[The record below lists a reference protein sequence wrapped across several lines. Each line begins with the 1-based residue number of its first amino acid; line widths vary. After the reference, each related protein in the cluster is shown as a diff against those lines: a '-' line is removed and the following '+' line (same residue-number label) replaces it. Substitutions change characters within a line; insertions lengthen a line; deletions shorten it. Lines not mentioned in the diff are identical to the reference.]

1 MRKVLLICALVI
13 AGCSSEKTVE
23 STEAKLA
30 EADSVIAHSQ
40 EIVKHAFIV
49 NEKADSIV
57 KEDVAKV
64 VNEIK
69 AMNLEVQGLRAIQK
83 IEKVRID
90 TVYIETKRNFW
101 GKEKTKTTVVSDSIV
116 TIDSLE
122 N

>member
-1 MRKVLLICALVI
+1 MKKVLLICALVI

-23 STEAKLA
+23 TTEAKIA

-40 EIVKHAFIV
+40 EVVEQAFIV
-49 NEKADSIV
+49 NERADSIV
-57 KEDVAKV
+57 REDVAKV
-64 VNEIK
+64 VDEIK
-69 AMNLEVQGLRAIQK
+69 AMNLEVQSLRAVQK

-101 GKEKTKTTVVSDSIV
+101 GKEKTKTTVVSDSTVI
-116 TIDSLE
+116 IDSLE

>member
-1 MRKVLLICALVI
+1 MKKVLLICALVI

-83 IEKVRID
+83 IEKIRID

-101 GKEKTKTTVVSDSIV
+101 GKEKTKTTVVSDS
-116 TIDSLE
+116 TITVDSLQ

>member
-1 MRKVLLICALVI
+1 MKKVLLICALVI

-23 STEAKLA
+23 TTEAKIA

-40 EIVKHAFIV
+40 EVVEQAFVV
-49 NEKADSIV
+49 NERTDSIV

-69 AMNLEVQGLRAIQK
+69 AMNLEVQSLKAIQK
-83 IEKVRID
+83 IEKIRID

-101 GKEKTKTTVVSDSIV
+101 GKEKTKTTVVSDSTV
-116 TIDSLE
+116 TIDSLQ

>member
-1 MRKVLLICALVI
+1 MRKVLFICALVI

-23 STEAKLA
+23 TTEAKIA

-40 EIVKHAFIV
+40 EVVEQAFIV
-49 NEKADSIV
+49 NERTDSIV

-64 VNEIK
+64 VNEIR
-69 AMNLEVQGLRAIQK
+69 AMNLEVQSLKAIQK

-101 GKEKTKTTVVSDSIV
+101 GKEKTKTTVVSDSTVI
-116 TIDSLE
+116 IDSLE

>member
-1 MRKVLLICALVI
+1 MKKVLLICALVI

-23 STEAKLA
+23 TTEAKIA
-30 EADSVIAHSQ
+30 EADSVIAHNQ
-40 EIVKHAFIV
+40 DIVEQAFVV
-49 NEKADSIV
+49 NEKADSLV
-57 KEDVAKV
+57 KQDISKV
-64 VNEIK
+64 IGNIK
-69 AMNLEVQGLRAIQK
+69 VLNLEMQSLRAIQK

-116 TIDSLE
+116 TIDSLQ